1 MQGGGLVGH
10 RSWLVWQGSG
20 LIMVGGGL
28 VGCRGWVVVLRFIC
42 RGVMVGLRGRFVDT
56 WSMFGRF
63 GSWLVD
69 TRSMFGRLGS
79 RLIDAR
85 GMFGRFRSM
94 MFRLGRLLAVV
105 QSQAPGSAC
114 ALRDRSSRPRKCSI
128 GPASSWL
135 PVCVYSGTL
144 TPHHNIGLPIISA
157 CSAEGTRTTNTNP
170 LTTNT
175 NPSQNSKGHAMK
187 TLCWTHMLS
196 LIIFNQLPTL

>member
-69 TRSMFGRLGS
+69 AWCMFGSFGSWLVDTRSMFGRLGS

-105 QSQAPGSAC
+105 QSKLES
-114 ALRDRSSRPRKCSI
+114 LFYEVLMTKYCSTK
-128 GPASSWL
+128 AS
-135 PVCVYSGTL
+135 TD
-144 TPHHNIGLPIISA
+144 I
-157 CSAEGTRTTNTNP
+157 
-170 LTTNT
+170 
-175 NPSQNSKGHAMK
+175 
-187 TLCWTHMLS
+187 
-196 LIIFNQLPTL
+196 